1 MKKMIAILL
10 VLCLLPSVAFAKD
23 MSWTWT
29 GTIIGGKYYNSLRHR
44 R

>member
-1 MKKMIAILL
+1 M
-10 VLCLLPSVAFAKD
+10 VLCLLSSVAFAKD

-29 GTIIGGKYYNSLRHR
+29 GTIIGDKYYNSLRHR